1 MSGPSSIPELEVIAS
16 TRRRWKEAEKRAI
29 LDEAAQKA
37 RTVSEVARRHGL
49 TPGLLFRWR
58 RELKMLEK
66 KTTAPVPGFVALA
79 LPAPSP
85 TSSNPAASSRRAGE
99 DRIEIVLACGYRLIV
114 GKDVDGA
121 ALGRIVDVLERR

>member
-1 MSGPSSIPELEVIAS
+1 MSGPSFIPELEVIAS
-16 TRRRWKEAEKRAI
+16 TRRRWTKAEKRAI
-29 LDEAAQKA
+29 LDETAQKA
-37 RTVSEVARRHGL
+37 RTASEVARRHGL

-58 RELKMLEK
+58 RELKKFEK
-66 KTTAPVPGFVALA
+66 ETVPESGFVALA

-85 TSSNPAASSRRAGE
+85 TSSKPAASSRRAGE